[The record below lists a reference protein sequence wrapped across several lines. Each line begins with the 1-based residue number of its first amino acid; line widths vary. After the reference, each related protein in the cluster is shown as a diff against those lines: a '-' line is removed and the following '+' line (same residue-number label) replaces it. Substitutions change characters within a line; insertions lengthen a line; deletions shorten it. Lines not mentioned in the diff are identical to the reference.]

1 MLLLAY
7 AQIMRKGWRMS
18 FNPYAERR
26 PFPCPHCAMEY
37 KRNGWLVRHVLAHHQ
52 DTDTYD
58 LLLAEFSDAD
68 AEDLA
73 DDELEDV

>member
-18 FNPYAERR
+18 FNPYAELR

-52 DTDTYD
+52 DTDTHD